1 MPQNHRLQ
9 FSVEE
14 SICFQKGQE
23 VSELLSISLD
33 PDIRV
38 QEVNDYVSIRGS
50 LELTGEYNIDQSKNT
65 EEFYTDKRFVE
76 EVRTREDGTA
86 ELTHCFPVDITIP
99 KNKVSHLHEVF
110 VFIDAFDYQLT
121 DSRILTIQADLAIEG
136 LLDDTADREQEI
148 PLYEAPDEGFSE
160 PPELFALEAEDS
172 EEDAP
177 AEPPELLVSEAGLRE
192 EQENEE
198 EEAERSEPLTL
209 KSEESSGIKAEE
221 ASVEP
226 PELVVSEA
234 RLREEQADEEEEAE
248 RSEPLALKAGDSE
261 DIKAEEAPAE
271 PPELVV
277 SEARLR
283 EEQENEEEEA
293 ERSEPLA
300 LKAEESGGIKAEEA
314 PAESPEL
321 VVSEARLR
329 EEQAYEE
336 EEAERS
342 EPLALKAKDSEDIKA
357 EEAPAEPPELVISE
371 AGLREEQENEKKEA
385 ERSEPLVLK
394 AEESGGI
401 KAEEAPTEPSE
412 LVSEARLRE
421 EQENEKKEAE
431 RSEPLALKAEE
442 APAEPPELVVSEAR
456 LREEQANEEKETVR
470 SESAALEPEDSKDIN
485 AKEAKPPE
493 LILSEAR
500 LREEAETIEADSPKA
515 IEIREKAEA
524 EEEQAELSE
533 PLVSAAEISPAVEA
547 ELQHEAERG
556 EEKTEKPDS
565 PILEHA
571 LRQES
576 QKTESELS
584 DHIEPAPRQDAE
596 QLEEVQ
602 ETIRED
608 VVSLEGSREQ
618 EEAPAALLKEEAAA
632 PTLHFNQKIS
642 AEGESQ
648 EEELTPAYR
657 TFLPEQDSE
666 EHSFYSAPKLLEE
679 EEQKKESFEIE
690 VRKTPTPEEPE
701 EEASFHSYQLPDT
714 SEPERKETD
723 AIAGAVPAAQ
733 TKGTEAKE
741 NHNSLYLTKLF
752 TREEDEFS
760 RMKICIVQQEDTIER
775 LCERYDITSQQLIR
789 MNSLA
794 LDDELKAGQ
803 ILYIPQ
809 YNSSHA

>member
-65 EEFYTDKRFVE
+65 EEFDTDKRFVE

-136 LLDDTADREQEI
+136 LLDDTADREQDI

-172 EEDAP
+172 EEEAP

-198 EEAERSEPLTL
+198 EEAERSEPL
-209 KSEESSGIKAEE
+209 
-221 ASVEP
+221 
-226 PELVVSEA
+226 
-234 RLREEQADEEEEAE
+234 
-248 RSEPLALKAGDSE
+248 ALKAEDSE
-261 DIKAEEAPAE
+261 DIKAEEEASAE

-277 SEARLR
+277 
-283 EEQENEEEEA
+283 
-293 ERSEPLA
+293 
-300 LKAEESGGIKAEEA
+300 
-314 PAESPEL
+314 
-321 VVSEARLR
+321 
-329 EEQAYEE
+329 
-336 EEAERS
+336 
-342 EPLALKAKDSEDIKA
+342 
-357 EEAPAEPPELVISE
+357 SE

-385 ERSEPLVLK
+385 ERSES
-394 AEESGGI
+394 A
-401 KAEEAPTEPSE
+401 
-412 LVSEARLRE
+412 
-421 EQENEKKEAE
+421 
-431 RSEPLALKAEE
+431 ALKAEG
-442 APAEPPELVVSEAR
+442 
-456 LREEQANEEKETVR
+456 
-470 SESAALEPEDSKDIN
+470 SKDIN
-485 AKEAKPPE
+485 AEEAKPPE
-493 LILSEAR
+493 LILSEAG
-500 LREEAETIEADSPKA
+500 LREEAETVEADSPKA
-515 IEIREKAEA
+515 ASGIEIREKAET
-524 EEEQAELSE
+524 EEEHAELSE

-547 ELQHEAERG
+547 ELQQEAERG

-565 PILEHA
+565 SILEHA

-596 QLEEVQ
+596 QLKEVQ
-602 ETIRED
+602 ETIHED

-690 VRKTPTPEEPE
+690 VRKTPTPEESE

-733 TKGTEAKE
+733 TKGTETKE